1 MKTLIVIIQSLLII
15 AISPLISG
23 IIRKIKN
30 NLRMRKGPG
39 IFQPYYN
46 LFKLFYKEELI
57 SKNVSWIFHAAPFIV
72 LSSTVAVLL
81 LVPVIVPE
89 WSLNFMGDFLLI
101 IFLLGL
107 GRFFLALSGLDT
119 GSAFGGMGSSREM
132 FISSF
137 VEPIMLIAVFAVAVK
152 SGYTNMSSISAIKMV
167 YLSSVVAAVALLFVT
182 IAETSR
188 LPVDNQETHLELTM
202 IHEAMVLEYSGR
214 SLAIIELASHIK
226 QIVFFT
232 IMANILFPLG
242 MLPDISPVMSIVIY
256 LLKIIGICVI
266 ISVIEISI
274 AKLRLFRVIDFL
286 SFGFVLSFISMIVA
300 VMGY

>member
-1 MKTLIVIIQSLLII
+1 MKTLIIIIQSLLII

-46 LFKLFYKEELI
+46 MFKLFHKEEVI
-57 SKNVSWIFHAAPFIV
+57 SENVSWIFHAAPFIV

-107 GRFFLALSGLDT
+107 GRFFLALAGLDT

-137 VEPIMLIAVFAVAVK
+137 VEPIVLIAVFAVAVK
-152 SGYTNMSSISAIKMV
+152 SGSTNMSSISGIKMV
-167 YLSSVVAAVALLFVT
+167 YLSSVVAAVALFFVT

-214 SLAIIELASHIK
+214 SLAMIELASHIK

-232 IMANILFPLG
+232 IITNILFPLG

-256 LLKIIGICVI
+256 ILKILGICVI
-266 ISVIEISI
+266 ISVIEVSI
-274 AKLRLFRVIDFL
+274 AKLRLFRVTDFL
-286 SFGFVLSFISMIVA
+286 AFGFILSFISMIVA